1 MKLVIDR
8 VDQHALT
15 DFINR
20 VKLIDSFI
28 YMKMDQ
34 SRITSAVYL
43 PQRDAVKYH
52 SVNTDAIF
60 RLQETPNTEKEMKIA
75 FFDGAKVI
83 DAIKHFDSDA
93 IKGEIE
99 FIENDEDL
107 VASTVRLYNDELEII
122 LSCSEPSL
130 GFKDLTEEQ
139 IKTIFSKE
147 SSEFNFELDTYS
159 IGRVKNLFTLDK
171 DETFMIKANGKGV
184 NVKGKSFNVLI
195 NPESSGKGEVTVY
208 KKYLNLLDK
217 EEQNVYISPSK
228 VVFASKDSQTLLTVS
243 TCQTA

>member
-28 YMKMDQ
+28 YMKMDAN
-34 SRITSAVYL
+34 RITSAVYL

-52 SVNTDAIF
+52 AVNTDAIF
-60 RLQETPNTEKEMKIA
+60 KLPSVPETDKEMKIA

-99 FIENDEDL
+99 FIENDEDF
-107 VASTVRLYNDELEII
+107 VASTLRLFNDELEII

-130 GFKDLTEEQ
+130 GFKDLTTDQ
-139 IKTIFSKE
+139 ISGIFSKDG
-147 SSEFNFELDTYS
+147 SEFNFELDTYA
-159 IGRVKNLFTLDK
+159 IGKVKNLFTLDK
-171 DETFMIKANGKGV
+171 DETFAIKANGSGV
-184 NVKGKSFNVLI
+184 NVKGKSFNVVI
-195 NPESSGKGEVTVY
+195 NPESNGNGEVTVY

-217 EEQNVYISPSK
+217 EEQNVYISSSK
-228 VVFASKDSQTLLTVS
+228 VVFASKDSETLLTVS

>member
-28 YMKMDQ
+28 YLKMDEN
-34 SRITSAVYL
+34 RITSAVYL

-52 SVNTDAIF
+52 AVNTDTIF
-60 RLQETPNTEKEMKIA
+60 KLSSVPQTDKPMKIA

-83 DAIKHFDSDA
+83 DAIKHFDADA
-93 IKGEIE
+93 IKGEIQ
-99 FIENDEDL
+99 FIENDEDV
-107 VASTVRLYNDELEII
+107 VASTLRLFNDELEIT

-130 GFKDLTEEQ
+130 GFKDLTQEQ
-139 IKTIFSKE
+139 IEGIFSKDG
-147 SSEFNFELDTYS
+147 SEFNFELDTYS
-159 IGRVKNLFTLDK
+159 IGKVKNLFSLDK
-171 DETFMIKANGKGV
+171 DETFAINANSKGV
-184 NVKGKSFNVLI
+184 NVKGKSFNVVI
-195 NPESSGKGEVTVY
+195 NPESNGNGEVTVY

-217 EEQNVYISPSK
+217 EEQTVYISSSK
-228 VVFASKDSQTLLTVS
+228 VVFASKDSETLLTVS
-243 TCQTA
+243 TCQNA

>member
-8 VDQHALT
+8 VDQNSLT

-28 YMKMDQ
+28 YMKMDEN
-34 SRITSAVYL
+34 RITSAVYL

-52 SVNTDAIF
+52 AVNTDTIF
-60 RLQETPNTEKEMKIA
+60 KLAESPSTKKEMKIA

-83 DAIKHFDSDA
+83 DAIKHFDHDA

-107 VASTVRLYNDELEII
+107 VASTLRLFNDELEIT

-130 GFKDLTEEQ
+130 GFKDLTQEQ
-139 IKTIFSKE
+139 INVIFSKDDT
-147 SSEFNFELDTYS
+147 SFNFELDTYS
-159 IGRVKNLFTLDK
+159 IGKVKNLFSLDK
-171 DETFMIKANGKGV
+171 DETFAIKSGSKGV
-184 NVKGKSFNVLI
+184 NVKGKSFNVVI
-195 NPESSGKGEVTVY
+195 NPESNGNGSVTVY

-217 EEQNVYISPSK
+217 EEQNVYISASK
-228 VVFASKDSQTLLTVS
+228 VVFASKDSETLLTVS

>member
-28 YMKMDQ
+28 YLKMD
-34 SRITSAVYL
+34 SNRITSAVYL

-60 RLQETPNTEKEMKIA
+60 KLNAVPETDKEMKIA
-75 FFDGAKVI
+75 FFDGSRVI

-93 IKGEIE
+93 IKGEIQ

-107 VASTVRLYNDELEII
+107 VASTIRLFNDELEIT

-130 GFKDLTEEQ
+130 GFKDLTTEQ
-139 IKTIFSKE
+139 IEAIFSKE
-147 SSEFNFELDTYS
+147 GSEFNFELDTYS
-159 IGRVKNLFTLDK
+159 ISKVKNLFSLDK
-171 DETFMIKANGKGV
+171 DETFAIKSNDKGV
-184 NVKGKSFNVLI
+184 NVKGKSFNVII
-195 NPESSGKGEVTVY
+195 NPESNGKGEVTVY

-217 EEQNVYISPSK
+217 EEQNVYITSSK
-228 VVFASKDSQTLLTVS
+228 VVFASKDSNTLLTVS

>member
-15 DFINR
+15 NFINR

-28 YMKMDQ
+28 YMKMDPN
-34 SRITSAVYL
+34 RITSAVYL

-52 SVNTDAIF
+52 AVNTSAIF
-60 RLQETPNTEKEMKIA
+60 QLGEIPETNKEMKIS

-107 VASTVRLYNDELEII
+107 VASTLRLFNDELEIT
-122 LSCSEPSL
+122 LACSEPSL
-130 GFKDLTEEQ
+130 GFKDLTGDQ
-139 IKTIFSKE
+139 IEAIFSKDG
-147 SSEFNFELDTYS
+147 SEFNFELDTYS
-159 IGRVKNLFTLDK
+159 INKVKNLFSLDK
-171 DETFMIKANGKGV
+171 DETFAIKANGNGV
-184 NVKGKSFNVLI
+184 NVKGKSFNVVI
-195 NPESSGKGEVTVY
+195 NPESNGSGDVTVY

-217 EEQNVYISPSK
+217 EEQRVYISPSK
-228 VVFASKDSQTLLTVS
+228 VVFASKDSETLLTVS
-243 TCQTA
+243 TCQTS

>member
-28 YMKMDQ
+28 YMKMDDN
-34 SRITSAVYL
+34 RITSAVYL

-52 SVNTDAIF
+52 AVNTDAIF
-60 RLQETPNTEKEMKIA
+60 KLKDVPDTDKEMKIA

-83 DAIKHFDSDA
+83 DAIKHFDNDA
-93 IKGEIE
+93 IKGEIQ

-107 VASTVRLYNDELEII
+107 VASTVRLFNDELEIT

-130 GFKDLTEEQ
+130 GFKDLTTDQ
-139 IKTIFSKE
+139 IEGIFAKE
-147 SSEFNFELDTYS
+147 DSVFNFELDTYS
-159 IGRVKNLFTLDK
+159 ISKVKNLFSLDK
-171 DETFMIKANGKGV
+171 DETFAINANGNGV
-184 NVKGKSFNVLI
+184 NVKGKSFNVVI
-195 NPESSGKGEVTVY
+195 NPESNGSGDVTVY

-217 EEQNVYISPSK
+217 EEQTVYISSTK
-228 VVFASKDSQTLLTVS
+228 VVFASKDSETLLTVS

>member
-1 MKLVIDR
+1 
-8 VDQHALT
+8 
-15 DFINR
+15 
-20 VKLIDSFI
+20 
-28 YMKMDQ
+28 MKMDQ

-52 SVNTDAIF
+52 SVNVDAIF
-60 RLQETPNTEKEMKIA
+60 RLQETTPTEKEMKIA

-171 DETFMIKANGKGV
+171 DETFTIKANGKGV

-217 EEQNVYISPSK
+217 EEQKVYISPSK

>member
-8 VDQHALT
+8 VDQHSLT

-28 YMKMDQ
+28 YMKMDAN
-34 SRITSAVYL
+34 RITSAVYL

-52 SVNTDAIF
+52 SVNTDQIF
-60 RLQETPNTEKEMKIA
+60 SLAEAPETEKQMKIA

-83 DAIKHFDSDA
+83 DAIKHFDSDSV
-93 IKGEIE
+93 KGEFE
-99 FIENDEDL
+99 FIENEEDF
-107 VASTVRLYNDELEII
+107 VASTLRLFNDELEIT

-130 GFKDLTEEQ
+130 GFKDLTEDQ
-139 IKTIFSKE
+139 IASIFSKDG
-147 SSEFNFELDTYS
+147 SEFNFELDTYS

-171 DETFMIKANGKGV
+171 DETFTINSNGSGV
-184 NVKGKSFNVLI
+184 NVKGKSFNVVI
-195 NPESSGKGEVTVY
+195 NPESNGDGEVTVY

-217 EEQNVYISPSK
+217 EGQNVYISPSK